1 MLLACFGVANVNL
14 AAVCEVWLGT
24 LVYTRVSVDERLA
37 FNSLSENATFFTA
50 GVRAM
55 LISTVCFFMANVFV
69 KQVAHIPAMETVFFR
84 CIIAATICIVGL
96 RRAKASIVGENHLM
110 LLLRGAFGT
119 TALYCFFL
127 TLQNMPLA
135 SAQTIQ
141 YLSPIFTATI
151 AIFVLK
157 ESVRAMQWLFYAIA
171 FSGVLL
177 IEQVD
182 DRISPFYLGLGIVS
196 AFCSGVAYNLVRSL
210 RGKEHPL
217 TVVLHFQLVG
227 AAVGFVSLF
236 FEWKMPVGMDWL
248 WLLLVGI
255 ASQLG
260 QIFLTDALQREKVAG
275 VAIVNYTGLIYAVTI
290 GWILFGETQGPL
302 AIAGM
307 LLVVL
312 GVVLSVIYGRR
323 QSRLEELESTA
334 A

>member
-1 MLLACFGVANVNL
+1 MLLSTMAFFLANV
-14 AAVCEVWLGT
+14 C
-24 LVYTRVSVDERLA
+24 
-37 FNSLSENATFFTA
+37 
-50 GVRAM
+50 
-55 LISTVCFFMANVFV
+55 V

-84 CIIAATICIVGL
+84 CIVATALCVIGL
-96 RRAKASIVGENHLM
+96 RRAQASLIGSNHLF
-110 LLLRGAFGT
+110 LLLRGLFGT
-119 TALYCFFL
+119 TALFCFFL

-157 ESVRAMQWLFYAIA
+157 ERVMPTQWLFYAIA
-171 FSGVLL
+171 FGGVLL

-182 DRISPFYLGLGIVS
+182 DRISPFYLGLGILS
-196 AFCSGVAYNLVRSL
+196 AFCSGMAYNLVRSL

-227 AAVGFVSLF
+227 AVVGFISLF
-236 FEWKMPVGMDWL
+236 FQWTMPVGWDWA
-248 WLLLVGI
+248 WLLCVGI
-255 ASQLG
+255 FSQLG

-275 VAIVNYTGLIYAVTI
+275 VAIVNYTGLIYAVSI
-290 GWILFGETQGPL
+290 GWIFFDEAQGPL

-312 GVVLSVIYGRR
+312 GVVLSVMYGRR
-323 QSRLEELESTA
+323 RMRIEEIEATA